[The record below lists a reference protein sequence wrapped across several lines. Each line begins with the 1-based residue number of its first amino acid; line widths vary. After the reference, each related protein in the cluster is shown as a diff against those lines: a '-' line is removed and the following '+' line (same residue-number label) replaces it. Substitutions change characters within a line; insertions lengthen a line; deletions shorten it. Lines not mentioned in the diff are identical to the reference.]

1 MIRYIPI
8 SFQDLVRNMRKVA
21 KLFSWQFSFLV
32 LAIVWLPKSLSAP
45 GTVSG
50 KDNTTTFNIGTTES
64 SAEGIS
70 ILYEILY
77 NQIE

>member
-21 KLFSWQFSFLV
+21 KLFSWQCSFLV
-32 LAIVWLPKSLSAP
+32 LLIVWLPESLSAP

-50 KDNTTTFNIGTTES
+50 KDQITTLNIGPTGS
-64 SAEGIS
+64 NAGGIPQLS
-70 ILYEILY
+70 KIHI
-77 NQIE
+77 II